1 MKRSDIILLC
11 GILLLA
17 AVLFLCLRQK
27 NGEEPG
33 AVAVVTVKGEE
44 VGRYALSQNRRIEI
58 KGIIGS
64 NYLRVEDGMVWMEEA
79 VCPDHYCIRQGK
91 TTKAGEQIICL
102 PNGIVVEILGGEERG
117 LDGIV
122 S

>member
-1 MKRSDIILLC
+1 MKRNDIILLC

-17 AVLFLCLRQK
+17 AVLFVCLGRRD
-27 NGEEPG
+27 GTEAG
-33 AVAVVTVKGEE
+33 AVVVVSVKGEE
-44 VGRYALSQNRRIEI
+44 YGRYVLTKNQKIEI
-58 KGIIGS
+58 TGPLGS
-64 NYLRVEDGMVWMEEA
+64 NYLRIEAGMVWMEEA

-91 TTKAGEQIICL
+91 TAKAGEQIICL